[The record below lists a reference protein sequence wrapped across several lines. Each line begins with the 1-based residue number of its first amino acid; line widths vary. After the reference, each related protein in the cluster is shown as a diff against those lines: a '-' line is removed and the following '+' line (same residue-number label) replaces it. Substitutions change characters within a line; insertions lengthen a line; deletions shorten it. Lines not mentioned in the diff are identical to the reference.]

1 MIAEMLG
8 MFVAGGLIGF
18 MVSAV
23 CLVLWILALVDCI
36 KSTSLGS
43 TEKIVWV
50 LVIIFV
56 PCLGPI
62 LYFFVGRKGGS

>member
-1 MIAEMLG
+1 MIAEILG
-8 MFVAGGLIGF
+8 AFGVGLGAGGLMGL
-18 MVSAV
+18 V
-23 CLVLWILALVDCI
+23 CLVLWVLALVDCI

-62 LYFFVGRKGGS
+62 LYYFVGRKGGS